1 MITTLEIFF
10 WTTLFLI
17 LYTYLG
23 YGLLVMGLVFLRRVL
38 GHGYRVPDNPDYLP
52 SLTLVIPAYNEIGCL
67 EDKLLN
73 SLSLDYP
80 ANQFRLLFVTEGS
93 TDGTTE
99 LLKEWQRTEP
109 RLEVIDGWQRWGKI
123 EAINRAILRVTTPIV
138 VFTDANTLLN
148 RQALRNLVR
157 HFEDPLVGAVSGEKR
172 IQALDSE
179 AAAGSGEGLYWK
191 YESFLKGLDT
201 QLHTVVGAAGELF
214 AVRTKL
220 YERVERD
227 ILLDDF
233 MISLRIAAQGYR
245 VVYEPD
251 AYALERP
258 SFSISEEKKRK
269 VRIAAGGF
277 QAMERLKPLLNP
289 FQYGWLSFQYVSH
302 RVMRWAVTPIC
313 LPLLLLVNTGLVLLP
328 SDEGGGLGWAVYAW
342 ALAAQVLF
350 YGAAA
355 LGHWYENHQLRVKAF
370 FVPYYFCFMNY
381 CAFLGYRRY
390 RRGQE
395 TGLWEKARRAF

>member
-1 MITTLEIFF
+1 MKITLEVVF
-10 WTTLFLI
+10 WTLCFLVF
-17 LYTYLG
+17 YTYLG
-23 YGLLVMGLVFLRRVL
+23 YGLVVMGLVLLRRL
-38 GHGYRVPDNPDYLP
+38 GGRRHRVSDNPDFLP
-52 SLTLVIPAYNEIGCL
+52 PLTLVVPAYNEISCL

-80 ANQFRLLFVTEGS
+80 ARQFHLLFVTEGS

-99 LLKEWQRTEP
+99 LIREWQRTEP
-109 RLEVIDGWQRWGKI
+109 RLEVIGGRQRWGKI
-123 EAINRAILRVTTPIV
+123 EAINQAILRVRTPFV

-148 RQALRNLVR
+148 RQALRKLVR
-157 HFEDPLVGAVSGEKR
+157 HFEDPRVGAVSGEKR

-191 YESFLKGLDT
+191 YESVLKRLDT

-214 AVRTKL
+214 AIRTGL
-220 YERVERD
+220 YEPVERD
-227 ILLDDF
+227 LLLDDF

-277 QAMERLKPLLNP
+277 QAMERLRPLLNP
-289 FQYGWLSFQYVSH
+289 LRYGWLSFQYVSH
-302 RVMRWAVTPIC
+302 RVMRWAVTPFC
-313 LPLLLLVNTGLVLLP
+313 LPLLVLVSLGLVLLP
-328 SDEGGGLGWAVYAW
+328 NDEGGLGWPVYAC

-355 LGHWYENHQLRVKAF
+355 LGHWYENRQLRVKAF
-370 FVPYYFCFMNY
+370 FVPYYFCFMNW

-390 RRGQE
+390 RQGQE
-395 TGLWEKARRAF
+395 TGLWEKAKRAF

>member
-1 MITTLEIFF
+1 MKTILEIVF
-10 WTTLFLI
+10 WTLAFLV

-38 GHGYRVPDNPDYLP
+38 GRRRRVANNPDFLP
-52 SLTLVIPAYNEIGCL
+52 PLTLVVPAYNEIGCL

-80 ANQFRLLFVTEGS
+80 TDRLRLLFVTEGS

-99 LLKEWQRTEP
+99 LIREWQRTEP

-148 RQALRNLVR
+148 RQALLNLVR

-302 RVMRWAVTPIC
+302 RVMRWAVTPLC
-313 LPLLLLVNTGLVLLP
+313 LPLLLLFNAALVLLP
-328 SDEGGGLGWAVYAW
+328 SNEGTLGWAFYFG
-342 ALAAQVLF
+342 ALTAQVFF

-355 LGHWYENHQLRVKAF
+355 LGHWYENRQLRVKAF

-390 RRGQE
+390 RLGQE

>member
-1 MITTLEIFF
+1 
-10 WTTLFLI
+10 
-17 LYTYLG
+17 
-23 YGLLVMGLVFLRRVL
+23 MGLVFLRRVL

-52 SLTLVIPAYNEIGCL
+52 PLTLVVPAYNEIGCL

-80 ANQFRLLFVTEGS
+80 ATRLRLLFVTEGS

-99 LLKEWQRTEP
+99 LIKEWQRTEP

-123 EAINRAILRVTTPIV
+123 EAINQAILRVTTPIV

-157 HFEDPLVGAVSGEKR
+157 HFENPQVGAVSGEKR

-220 YERVERD
+220 YERVERG

-302 RVMRWAVTPIC
+302 RVMRWAVTPLC
-313 LPLLLLVNTGLVLLP
+313 LPLLLLFNSGLVLLP
-328 SDEGGGLGWAVYAW
+328 SDEGGLGWAVYAW

-355 LGHWYENHQLRVKAF
+355 LGHWYENRQLRVKAF